1 MTFNRFVLT
10 VWFITLAMLVSII
23 NMDPNVDFSVASHP
37 SPAGFVVVWFFI
49 TSSFAIF
56 VAGMFSMITSS

>member
-10 VWFITLAMLVSII
+10 TWFMTLAMLVSII
-23 NMDPNVDFSVASHP
+23 NMDPSVDFSVPHHP
-37 SPAGFVVVWFFI
+37 SPAGFVVMWFFI

-56 VAGMFSMITSS
+56 IAGMFSMITSS

>member
-23 NMDPNVDFSVASHP
+23 NMDPNVDFSVPHHP
-37 SPAGFVVVWFFI
+37 SPAGFVGVWFFI

>member
-23 NMDPNVDFSVASHP
+23 NMDPSVDFSMPPHP

-56 VAGMFSMITSS
+56 VAGMFTMITSS

>member
-10 VWFITLAMLVSII
+10 TWFMTLAMLVSII
-23 NMDPNVDFSVASHP
+23 NMDPSVDFGVPSNP

-56 VAGMFSMITSS
+56 IAGMFSMMTS

>member
-1 MTFNRFVLT
+1 M
-10 VWFITLAMLVSII
+10 TLAMLVSII
-23 NMDPNVDFSVASHP
+23 NMDPSVDFGVPSNP

-56 VAGMFSMITSS
+56 ITGMFSMMTS